1 MKCKVLNLTCV
12 VFLSKLFSMNVI
24 IRKQSERNPN
34 CGTFYK
40 QLRLFKSRNF
50 MKNKRQLN
58 YCRLKDTKDT

>member
-1 MKCKVLNLTCV
+1 MKCEVLNITCV

-50 MKNKRQLN
+50 MKKGN
-58 YCRLKDTKDT
+58 